1 MGRIQRG
8 QVDMPPIHKGLF
20 GGENWEWHA
29 LRDMPW
35 ERLVGDV
42 AARLGGASHEAS
54 HSLLQSG
61 EVSIRIYNPVRNHV
75 LFQRVR
81 LQVGHGLRK
90 IQRIGRRAR
99 EGPPGVLGQLLQ
111 LFLLRG
117 PPHRVK
123 LEKDTIFY
131 KLTQVPMMPLQNS
144 HKARAHSKENKEG
157 IVGRIARIP

>member
-8 QVDMPPIHKGLF
+8 QVDMPPIHEGLF
-20 GGENWEWHA
+20 KGENREWHA
-29 LRDMPW
+29 LRDMPR

-42 AARLGGASHEAS
+42 TVQLGGASHEAS
-54 HSLLQSG
+54 HPLLQSG

-90 IQRIGRRAR
+90 IQGIGWRAR
-99 EGPPGVLGQLLQ
+99 ECPPGVLGQLLQ
-111 LFLLRG
+111 LFLLWG

-123 LEKDTIFY
+123 LEKETFFF
-131 KLTQVPMMPLQNS
+131 
-144 HKARAHSKENKEG
+144 
-157 IVGRIARIP
+157 